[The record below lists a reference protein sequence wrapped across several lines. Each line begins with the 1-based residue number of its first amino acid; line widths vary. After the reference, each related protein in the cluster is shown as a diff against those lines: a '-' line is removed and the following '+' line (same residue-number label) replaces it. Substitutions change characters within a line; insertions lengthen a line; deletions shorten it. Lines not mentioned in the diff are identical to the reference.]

1 MAVEHYTTH
10 DIEPARR
17 LAFWNELAERTF
29 SKMSVDS
36 PNPAFRGEML
46 RWRLGELV
54 LIRPRSEAAT
64 VHRAAIPDAAD
75 RVVLHLQ
82 SRGTFEQTHRGQTV
96 LLRPGDMTVCACDEA
111 YRLRLSDDHATLAV
125 ELPRAALEARVPD
138 LDDRIARALRGTSP
152 GVRLFHDFLL
162 SLWRQGDQSEAE
174 PAWQA
179 SVSNVFLDL
188 LALALRGDT
197 PVAHGIAHGGSHVA
211 RRLNALVEARLTDP
225 DLSTGMLADELGISP
240 RSVQTLFAQRATTPS
255 AYILRR
261 RLDRAAEL
269 LSSDASLSITQLAF
283 ELGFNDSAYFTRCFR
298 QQFGAPPSAWR
309 ARH

>member
-1 MAVEHYTTH
+1 MAQVERYTTH
-10 DIEPARR
+10 DIEPACR

-29 SKMSVDS
+29 SKMRVDS

-46 RWRLGELV
+46 RWRLGDLV
-54 LIRPRSEAAT
+54 MIHPRSEAAT
-64 VHRAAIPDAAD
+64 VHRPTVPEAGD

-82 SRGTFEQTHRGQTV
+82 SRGIFEQTHRGQTV
-96 LLRPGDMTVCACDEA
+96 LLRPGDLTICASDEP
-111 YRLRLSDDHATLAV
+111 YRLKLSDDHATLAV

-138 LDDRIARALRGTSP
+138 LDDRIARALRGASP

-174 PAWQA
+174 PSWQE

-188 LALALRGDT
+188 LALALREER
-197 PVAHGIAHGGSHVA
+197 PIAEGGSHAA
-211 RRLNALVEARLTDP
+211 RRLSALIEARLTDP
-225 DLSTGMLADELGISP
+225 GLSTTMLADELGISA

-261 RLDRAAEL
+261 RLERAAEL
-269 LSSDASLSITQLAF
+269 LAGDATLSITELAF

>member
-1 MAVEHYTTH
+1 MALVERFTTH

-17 LAFWNELAERTF
+17 LAYWNELAERTF
-29 SKMSVDS
+29 GSMRVDS

-46 RWRLGELV
+46 RWCLGDLT
-54 LIRPRSEAAT
+54 LIQPRSEAST
-64 VHRAAIPDAAD
+64 VRRNGGPEAAD

-82 SRGTFEQTHRGQTV
+82 SRGMAEQVHRGKAV
-96 LLRPGDMTVCACDEA
+96 LMRPGDMSMCASEEP
-111 YRLRLSDDHATLAV
+111 YRLSLSNDHATLAV

-138 LDDRIARALRGTSP
+138 LDARIALALRGTSP
-152 GVRLFHDFLL
+152 AVRLFHDFLL
-162 SLWRQGDQSEAE
+162 SLWRQGDQSDAD

-179 SVSNVFLDL
+179 SVSAIFLDL
-188 LALALRGDT
+188 LALALREDM
-197 PVAHGIAHGGSHVA
+197 PIARDSGHA
-211 RRLNALVEARLTDP
+211 TRRLNALIEARLTDP
-225 DLSTGMLADELGISP
+225 ALSTAMLADELGISP
-240 RSVQTLFAQRATTPS
+240 RSVQNMFAQRATTPS

-261 RLDRAAEL
+261 RLERAAEL
-269 LSSDASLSITQLAF
+269 LSADPALSITDLAF

>member
-1 MAVEHYTTH
+1 MALVERFTTH

-29 SKMSVDS
+29 GSMRVDS

-54 LIRPRSEAAT
+54 LIQPRSEAST
-64 VHRAAIPDAAD
+64 VHRAGDPNAGD

-82 SRGTFEQTHRGQTV
+82 SRGMFEQVHRGKTV
-96 LLRPGDMTVCACDEA
+96 LMRPGDMSVCASNEP
-111 YRLRLSDDHATLAV
+111 YRLSLSNDHATLAV
-125 ELPRAALEARVPD
+125 ELPRAALDARIPH
-138 LDDRIARALRGTSP
+138 LDDRIALAMRGTSP
-152 GVRLFHDFLL
+152 AVRLLHDFLL
-162 SLWRQGDQSEAE
+162 SLWRQGDQSDAE
-174 PAWQA
+174 PAWQE
-179 SVSNVFLDL
+179 SVSTIFLDL
-188 LALALRGDT
+188 LALALREDM
-197 PVAHGIAHGGSHVA
+197 PIARDGGHA
-211 RRLNALVEARLTDP
+211 TRRLNALIDARLTDP
-225 DLSTGMLADELGISP
+225 ALSTAMLADELGISP
-240 RSVQTLFAQRATTPS
+240 RSVQNLFAQRATTPS

-261 RLDRAAEL
+261 RLERAAEL
-269 LSSDASLSITQLAF
+269 LSGDPDLSITALAF